1 MNRQLT
7 LITEVQLPSTPASI
21 ADVEQLIDSS
31 CASLKLNE
39 DSYGNV
45 LIAVTEGVN
54 NAIIHGNQMNASL
67 QILVSVLNNEEWIC
81 FSIKDH
87 GDGFDPDAVPDPTE
101 PENILKE
108 NGRGIFLMRNL
119 SDDLTFE
126 EKGTRVNIF
135 FKK

>member
-87 GDGFDPDAVPDPTE
+87 GAGFDPDAVPDPTE